1 MGTKFGFV
9 NRGAEELARLTQQRG
24 EQQRLATAAN
34 LDEGYLSRITRGVRV
49 PGLDAR
55 RKLEAHA
62 SIPMQWWDEPATSEQ
77 LADRARRE
85 ATTEPEAKSS
95 PVATEGKHRAS

>member
-1 MGTKFGFV
+1 LGTKFGFV

-24 EQQRLATAAN
+24 EQQRLAAVAD
-34 LDEGYLSRITRGVRV
+34 LDEGYMSRITRGVRI

-62 SIPMQWWDEPATSEQ
+62 GIPMQWWDEPATEKQ
-77 LADRARRE
+77 LEDRAQRDADE
-85 ATTEPEAKSS
+85 DGPESS
-95 PVATEGKHRAS
+95 PVAPAEGNKAS